1 VRLLVCGGRHYGAT
15 AAERDALY
23 MEISR
28 LRPHIIINGGAEGA
42 DELARAWAHYHG
54 KLCLTYPA
62 EWRRYGRAAGPMRNQ
77 RMLDEGQPDA
87 LLAAPGSR
95 GTADMVRRARACGL
109 PVYEL
114 LA

>member
-1 VRLLVCGGRHYGAT
+1 MRLLVCGGRHYGAT
-15 AAERDALY
+15 AEERDWLYKQIAL
-23 MEISR
+23 
-28 LRPHIIINGGAEGA
+28 LGPDVIINGGAEGA
-42 DELARAWAHYHG
+42 DEIARNYAHFYGVHCITYH
-54 KLCLTYPA
+54 A